1 MLNRNKI
8 RHLYTYDAEFI
19 ETMTKCV
26 AFHSYKGGTGK
37 STISAN
43 LSASLARRGFT
54 AVLLDLDV
62 YAPSLQD
69 YFQWQPK
76 KSINDYLFENATV
89 DEVIHDL
96 TAVLTKFPSN
106 DGEKSDS
113 KGKLLVGFSSTSKDE
128 IYKLDGAVRQE
139 GSKIQLLR
147 KFLML
152 REEIVSNY
160 NADFIIIDT
169 SPGIRYWSI
178 NSLAIADTILLS
190 LKLDGIDL
198 KGTRLL
204 AKEIYES
211 LTKLG
216 TKSYLLLN
224 RAAGYCLPP
233 SLVGENTSS
242 NRELY
247 NTTVGNQSTVIS
259 KLNEDI
265 GMDTILSIPCYCD
278 IQFDSNEFLTA
289 LRFPDHP
296 FAAKIDALIEKLGK
310 I

>member
-1 MLNRNKI
+1 
-8 RHLYTYDAEFI
+8 
-19 ETMTKCV
+19 MTKCI
-26 AFHSYKGGTGK
+26 ALHSYKGGTGK
-37 STISAN
+37 STISSN
-43 LSASLARRGFT
+43 LSASLAKKGLT
-54 AVLLDLDV
+54 AVLLDVDV

-76 KSINDYLFENATV
+76 KSINDYLFENANI

-96 TAVLTKFPSN
+96 SPVLNKFSSN
-106 DGEKSDS
+106 DGEQSDSS
-113 KGKLLVGFSSTSKDE
+113 KGKLLVAFSSTSKDE

-152 REEIVSNY
+152 REEIVSKY

-204 AKEIYES
+204 AREIYDS

-233 SLVGENTSS
+233 NLAGEQTSATQEMFNNT
-242 NRELY
+242 
-247 NTTVGNQSTVIS
+247 VDNQSAVIS
-259 KLNEDI
+259 KLNADI

-289 LRFPDHP
+289 LRYPNHP
-296 FAAKIDALIEKLGK
+296 FAGKIDALIEKLK
-310 I
+310 NI

>member
-1 MLNRNKI
+1 
-8 RHLYTYDAEFI
+8 
-19 ETMTKCV
+19 
-26 AFHSYKGGTGK
+26 
-37 STISAN
+37 
-43 LSASLARRGFT
+43 
-54 AVLLDLDV
+54 
-62 YAPSLQD
+62 
-69 YFQWQPK
+69 
-76 KSINDYLFENATV
+76 
-89 DEVIHDL
+89 
-96 TAVLTKFPSN
+96 
-106 DGEKSDS
+106 
-113 KGKLLVGFSSTSKDE
+113 KLLVAFSSTSKDE

-152 REEIVSNY
+152 REEIVSKY

-169 SPGIRYWSI
+169 SPGIMYWSI

-204 AKEIYES
+204 AKEIYDS

-233 SLVGENTSS
+233 NLSGENNSS
-242 NRELY
+242 NQELY
-247 NTTVGNQSTVIS
+247 KTTVDNQTTVIS
-259 KLNEDI
+259 KLSADV

-289 LRFPDHP
+289 LRYPDHP
-296 FAAKIDALIEKLGK
+296 FAGKIESLIEQLKK

>member
-1 MLNRNKI
+1 
-8 RHLYTYDAEFI
+8 
-19 ETMTKCV
+19 MTKCV

-37 STISAN
+37 STISSN
-43 LSASLARRGFT
+43 LSASLARKGFT
-54 AVLLDLDV
+54 AVLLDVDV

-76 KSINDYLFENATV
+76 KSINDYLFDNATI
-89 DEVIHDL
+89 DEVVHDL
-96 TAVLTKFPSN
+96 SPVLDKFPIAEGHDN
-106 DGEKSDS
+106 AS
-113 KGKLLVGFSSTSKDE
+113 KGKLYVAFSSTSKEE
-128 IYKLDGAVRQE
+128 IYKLDGAVRQD

-152 REEIVSNY
+152 REEIVSKY
-160 NADFIIIDT
+160 DADYIIIDT

-178 NSLAIADTILLS
+178 NSLAIADTIILS

-224 RAAGYCLPP
+224 RAAGYCLPSGP
-233 SLVGENTSS
+233 SDEKTFSTHEVYSNTA
-242 NRELY
+242 
-247 NTTVGNQSTVIS
+247 GNQQSVITR
-259 KLNEDI
+259 LNDDV
-265 GMDTILSIPCYCD
+265 GMETILSIPCYCD

-289 LRFPDHP
+289 LKYPDHP
-296 FAAKIDALIEKLGK
+296 FAGNIETLITKLTSS
-310 I
+310 

>member
-1 MLNRNKI
+1 
-8 RHLYTYDAEFI
+8 
-19 ETMTKCV
+19 MTKCI
-26 AFHSYKGGTGK
+26 ALHSYKGGTGK
-37 STISAN
+37 STISSN
-43 LSASLARRGFT
+43 LSASLAKKGLT
-54 AVLLDLDV
+54 AVLLDVDV

-76 KSINDYLFENATV
+76 KSINDYLFENANI

-96 TAVLTKFPSN
+96 SPVLNKFPSSN
-106 DGEKSDS
+106 DGEQSDSS
-113 KGKLLVGFSSTSKDE
+113 KGKLLVAFSSTSKDE

-152 REEIVSNY
+152 REEIVSKY

-204 AKEIYES
+204 AKEIYDS

-233 SLVGENTSS
+233 NLAGEQTSS
-242 NRELY
+242 TQEMY
-247 NTTVGNQSTVIS
+247 NNTVDNQSTVIS
-259 KLNEDI
+259 KLNADV

-289 LRFPDHP
+289 LRYPNHP
-296 FAAKIDALIEKLGK
+296 FASKINALIEKLK
-310 I
+310 TI

>member
-1 MLNRNKI
+1 
-8 RHLYTYDAEFI
+8 
-19 ETMTKCV
+19 MTKCV

-37 STISAN
+37 STISSN
-43 LSASLARRGFT
+43 LSATLARKGFT

-76 KSINDYLFENATV
+76 KSINDYLFENANV
-89 DEVIHDL
+89 DEVIQDL
-96 TAVLTKFPSN
+96 TGVLNKFPPN
-106 DGEKSDS
+106 NGQQVDS

-152 REEIVSNY
+152 REEIVSKY

-233 SLVGENTSS
+233 SMAGESTASTQ
-242 NRELY
+242 EMY
-247 NTTVGNQSTVIS
+247 NTTIGNQSTVIS

-289 LRFPDHP
+289 LKYPDHP
-296 FAAKIDALIEKLGK
+296 FAAKIAALIDKLK
-310 I
+310 EI

>member
-1 MLNRNKI
+1 
-8 RHLYTYDAEFI
+8 
-19 ETMTKCV
+19 MTKCV

-37 STISAN
+37 STISSN
-43 LSASLARRGFT
+43 LSAALAKKGFT
-54 AVLLDLDV
+54 AVLLDVDV

-76 KSINDYLFENATV
+76 KSINDYLFENADI

-96 TAVLTKFPSN
+96 TPVLNKFASGN
-106 DGEKSDS
+106 GEQSES

-152 REEIVSNY
+152 REEIVSKY

-224 RAAGYCLPP
+224 RAAGYCFPP
-233 SLVGENTSS
+233 NLAGENSAS
-242 NRELY
+242 NQETY
-247 NTTVGNQSTVIS
+247 ENTVSNQSTVVS
-259 KLNEDI
+259 KLNADV

-289 LRFPDHP
+289 LKFPNHP
-296 FAAKIDALIEKLGK
+296 FAGKINTLIEKLEK

>member
-1 MLNRNKI
+1 
-8 RHLYTYDAEFI
+8 
-19 ETMTKCV
+19 MTKCI
-26 AFHSYKGGTGK
+26 ALHSYKGGTGK
-37 STISAN
+37 STISSN
-43 LSASLARRGFT
+43 LSASLAKKGLT
-54 AVLLDLDV
+54 AVLLDVDV

-76 KSINDYLFENATV
+76 KSINDYLFENANI

-96 TAVLTKFPSN
+96 SPLLNKFPSN
-106 DGEKSDS
+106 DGEQSDSS
-113 KGKLLVGFSSTSKDE
+113 KGKLLVAFSSTSKDE

-152 REEIVSNY
+152 REEIVSKY

-204 AKEIYES
+204 AKEIYDS

-233 SLVGENTSS
+233 NLAGEQTSS
-242 NRELY
+242 TQEMY
-247 NTTVGNQSTVIS
+247 NNTVNNQSTVIS
-259 KLNEDI
+259 KLNADI

-289 LRFPDHP
+289 LRYPNHP
-296 FAAKIDALIEKLGK
+296 FAGKIDALIEKLK
-310 I
+310 TI

>member
-1 MLNRNKI
+1 
-8 RHLYTYDAEFI
+8 
-19 ETMTKCV
+19 MTKCI
-26 AFHSYKGGTGK
+26 ALHSYKGGTGK
-37 STISAN
+37 STISSN
-43 LSASLARRGFT
+43 LSACLAKKGLT
-54 AVLLDLDV
+54 AVLLDVDV

-76 KSINDYLFENATV
+76 KSINDYLFENANI

-96 TAVLTKFPSN
+96 SPVLNKFSSPDS
-106 DGEKSDS
+106 EQSDSS
-113 KGKLLVGFSSTSKDE
+113 KGKLLVAFSSTSKDE

-152 REEIVSNY
+152 REEIVSKY

-204 AKEIYES
+204 AKEIYDS

-233 SLVGENTSS
+233 NLAGEQSS
-242 NRELY
+242 ATQEMY
-247 NTTVGNQSTVIS
+247 NNTVGNQSTVVS
-259 KLNEDI
+259 NLSADI

-289 LRFPDHP
+289 LRYPNHP
-296 FAAKIDALIEKLGK
+296 FAGKIDALIEKLK
-310 I
+310 NI

>member
-1 MLNRNKI
+1 
-8 RHLYTYDAEFI
+8 
-19 ETMTKCV
+19 MTKCI

-37 STISAN
+37 STISSN
-43 LSASLARRGFT
+43 LSAALARKGLT
-54 AVLLDLDV
+54 AVLLDVDV

-76 KSINDYLFENATV
+76 KSINDYLFENASV

-96 TAVLTKFPSN
+96 TEVLSKFPSP
-106 DGEKSDS
+106 DGQETSS
-113 KGKLLVGFSSTSKDE
+113 SNGKLFVAFSSTSKEE

-152 REEIVSNY
+152 REEIVSKY
-160 NADFIIIDT
+160 NADYIIIDT

-178 NSLAIADTILLS
+178 NSLAIADTIFLS
-190 LKLDGIDL
+190 LKMDGIDL

-204 AKEIYES
+204 AREIYES

-224 RAAGYCLPP
+224 RAAGYCLPSGP
-233 SLVGENTSS
+233 TGEKTLSTQEIYTNTA
-242 NRELY
+242 
-247 NTTVGNQSTVIS
+247 GDQSTVIS
-259 KLNEDI
+259 KLNADV

-289 LRFPDHP
+289 LRYPNHP
-296 FAAKIDALIEKLGK
+296 FAGNIETLVEKLQEMK
-310 I
+310 S

>member
-1 MLNRNKI
+1 
-8 RHLYTYDAEFI
+8 
-19 ETMTKCV
+19 MTKCI

-37 STISAN
+37 STISSN
-43 LSASLARRGFT
+43 LSASLAKKGLT
-54 AVLLDLDV
+54 TVLLDVDV

-76 KSINDYLFENATV
+76 KSINDYLFENAEI
-89 DEVIHDL
+89 DEVINDL
-96 TAVLTKFPSN
+96 SPVLTKFQSN
-106 DGEKSDS
+106 DGEQSDSS
-113 KGKLLVGFSSTSKDE
+113 KGKLLVAFSSTSKDE

-152 REEIVSNY
+152 REEIVSKY

-204 AKEIYES
+204 AKEIYDS

-233 SLVGENTSS
+233 NLAGEQTSS
-242 NRELY
+242 TQEMY
-247 NTTVGNQSTVIS
+247 NNTVNNQSTVIS
-259 KLNEDI
+259 KLNADI

-289 LRFPDHP
+289 LRYPNHP
-296 FAAKIDALIEKLGK
+296 FAGKIDALIEKLK
-310 I
+310 TI

>member
-1 MLNRNKI
+1 MPLI
-8 RHLYTYDAEFI
+8 RQLYTYDFEFI

-37 STISAN
+37 STISSN
-43 LSASLARRGFT
+43 LSAALARKGFT

-76 KSINDYLFENATV
+76 KSINDYLFENADV
-89 DEVIHDL
+89 DEVIQDL
-96 TAVLTKFPSN
+96 TGVLNKFPSGN
-106 DGEKSDS
+106 GEQPES
-113 KGKLLVGFSSTSKDE
+113 KGKLFVGFSSTSKEE

-152 REEIVSNY
+152 REEIVSKY
-160 NADFIIIDT
+160 DADYIIIDT

-233 SLVGENTSS
+233 NMAGENTSS
-242 NRELY
+242 TQELY
-247 NTTVGNQSTVIS
+247 NTTIGNQSTVVS

-265 GMDTILSIPCYCD
+265 GMETILSIPCYCD

-289 LRFPDHP
+289 LKYPDHP
-296 FAAKIDALIEKLGK
+296 FAAKIGVLIDKLK
-310 I
+310 EI

>member
-1 MLNRNKI
+1 
-8 RHLYTYDAEFI
+8 
-19 ETMTKCV
+19 MTKCI

-37 STISAN
+37 STISSN
-43 LSASLARRGFT
+43 LSATLARKGMT

-69 YFQWQPK
+69 YFQWQPQ

-89 DEVIHDL
+89 EEVINDL
-96 TAVLTKFPSN
+96 SAVLNKFPSTK
-106 DGEKSDS
+106 GEQFDT
-113 KGKLLVGFSSTSKDE
+113 KGKLLVAFSSTSKDE

-152 REEIVSNY
+152 REEIVSKY

-204 AKEIYES
+204 AKEIYDS

-233 SLVGENTSS
+233 NLSGENNSS
-242 NRELY
+242 NQELY
-247 NTTVGNQSTVIS
+247 KTTVDNQSTAIS
-259 KLNEDI
+259 KLSADI
-265 GMDTILSIPCYCD
+265 SMDTILSIPCYCD

-289 LRFPDHP
+289 LRYPDHP
-296 FAAKIDALIEKLGK
+296 FAGKIDALIEQLKQ

>member
-1 MLNRNKI
+1 
-8 RHLYTYDAEFI
+8 
-19 ETMTKCV
+19 MTKCV

-43 LSASLARRGFT
+43 LSASLAKKGLT
-54 AVLLDLDV
+54 TVLLDVDV

-76 KSINDYLFENATV
+76 KSINDYLFENGSV

-96 TAVLTKFPSN
+96 TDVLGKFPSHN
-106 DGEKSDS
+106 GQEDNSS
-113 KGKLLVGFSSTSKDE
+113 KGKLFVAFSSTSKDE

-152 REEIVSNY
+152 REEIVSKY
-160 NADFIIIDT
+160 NADYVIIDT

-178 NSLAIADTILLS
+178 NSLAIADTIFLS
-190 LKLDGIDL
+190 LKMDGIDL

-204 AKEIYES
+204 AREIYDS

-224 RAAGYCLPP
+224 RAAGYCLPSGP
-233 SLVGENTSS
+233 TDEKTFSTQKVYTNTAGDQ
-242 NRELY
+242 EA
-247 NTTVGNQSTVIS
+247 VIS
-259 KLNEDI
+259 KLNADI
-265 GMDTILSIPCYCD
+265 GMETVLAIPCYCD

-289 LRFPDHP
+289 LRYPDHP
-296 FAAKIDALIEKLGK
+296 FADNINTLIEKLQEMK
-310 I
+310 S

>member
-1 MLNRNKI
+1 M
-8 RHLYTYDAEFI
+8 
-19 ETMTKCV
+19 
-26 AFHSYKGGTGK
+26 
-37 STISAN
+37 
-43 LSASLARRGFT
+43 
-54 AVLLDLDV
+54 LLDVDV

-76 KSINDYLFENATV
+76 KSINDYLFENANI

-96 TAVLTKFPSN
+96 TPVLNKFTPGNGDQS
-106 DGEKSDS
+106 ES

-152 REEIVSNY
+152 REEIVSKY

-233 SLVGENTSS
+233 NLSGQTSASNQEIYENTVSA
-242 NRELY
+242 
-247 NTTVGNQSTVIS
+247 QSTVIS
-259 KLNEDI
+259 KLNADV

-289 LRFPDHP
+289 LKFPTHP
-296 FAAKIDALIEKLGK
+296 FADKINTLIEKLEK

>member
-1 MLNRNKI
+1 
-8 RHLYTYDAEFI
+8 
-19 ETMTKCV
+19 MTKCV
-26 AFHSYKGGTGK
+26 ALHSYKGGTGK
-37 STISAN
+37 STISSN
-43 LSASLARRGFT
+43 LSAALAKKGLT
-54 AVLLDLDV
+54 TVLLDVDV

-76 KSINDYLFENATV
+76 KSINDYLFENAEI

-96 TAVLTKFPSN
+96 STVLKKFPSN
-106 DGEKSDS
+106 DGERSDS
-113 KGKLLVGFSSTSKDE
+113 SNGKLFVAFSSTSKDE

-152 REEIVSNY
+152 REEIVSKY

-233 SLVGENTSS
+233 SMGDQQSLLTQEM
-242 NRELY
+242 Y
-247 NTTVGNQSTVIS
+247 NNTVGNQATVVS

-289 LRFPDHP
+289 LKFPDHP
-296 FAAKIDALIEKLGK
+296 FAGKIDALIEKLK
-310 I
+310 TI

>member
-1 MLNRNKI
+1 
-8 RHLYTYDAEFI
+8 
-19 ETMTKCV
+19 
-26 AFHSYKGGTGK
+26 
-37 STISAN
+37 
-43 LSASLARRGFT
+43 LSALLAKKGLT
-54 AVLLDLDV
+54 AVLLDVDV

-76 KSINDYLFENATV
+76 KSINDYLFENANI

-96 TAVLTKFPSN
+96 TPVLNKFPSN
-106 DGEKSDS
+106 DGEQSDSS
-113 KGKLLVGFSSTSKDE
+113 KGKLLVAFSSTSKDE

-152 REEIVSNY
+152 REEIVSKY
-160 NADFIIIDT
+160 NADFVIIDT

-204 AKEIYES
+204 AREIYDS

-233 SLVGENTSS
+233 NLAGEQTSATQEMFNNT
-242 NRELY
+242 
-247 NTTVGNQSTVIS
+247 VDNQSAVIS
-259 KLNEDI
+259 KLNADI

-278 IQFDSNEFLTA
+278 IQFDSNEFLTV
-289 LRFPDHP
+289 LRYPNHP
-296 FAAKIDALIEKLGK
+296 FAGKIDTLIEKLK
-310 I
+310 TI

>member
-1 MLNRNKI
+1 
-8 RHLYTYDAEFI
+8 
-19 ETMTKCV
+19 MTKCI

-37 STISAN
+37 STISSN
-43 LSASLARRGFT
+43 LSAALASKGFT
-54 AVLLDLDV
+54 TVLLDLDV

-76 KSINDYLFENATV
+76 KSINDYLFENANA
-89 DEVIHDL
+89 DEVIQDL
-96 TAVLTKFPSN
+96 TGVLNKFQSAS
-106 DGEKSDS
+106 GEKPDS

-147 KFLML
+147 KFLLL

-178 NSLAIADTILLS
+178 NSLAIADTIFLS

-233 SLVGENTSS
+233 NMAGENTSS
-242 NRELY
+242 TQELY
-247 NTTVGNQSTVIS
+247 NTTIGNQSTVIS

-289 LRFPDHP
+289 LKYPDHP
-296 FAAKIDALIEKLGK
+296 FASKIGTLIDK
-310 I
+310 IKEF

>member
-1 MLNRNKI
+1 
-8 RHLYTYDAEFI
+8 
-19 ETMTKCV
+19 MTKCI

-37 STISAN
+37 STISSN
-43 LSASLARRGFT
+43 LSATLARKGLT

-69 YFQWQPK
+69 YFQWQPQ

-89 DEVIHDL
+89 EEVIHDL
-96 TAVLTKFPSN
+96 SAVLNKFPSN
-106 DGEKSDS
+106 NGEQSDS
-113 KGKLLVGFSSTSKDE
+113 KGKLLVAFSSTSKDE

-152 REEIVSNY
+152 REEIVSKY

-204 AKEIYES
+204 AKEIYDS

-233 SLVGENTSS
+233 NLSGENNSS
-242 NRELY
+242 NQELY
-247 NTTVGNQSTVIS
+247 KTTVDNQSTVIS
-259 KLNEDI
+259 KLSADI
-265 GMDTILSIPCYCD
+265 SMDTILSIPCYCD

-289 LRFPDHP
+289 LRYPDHP
-296 FAAKIDALIEKLGK
+296 FAGKIEALIEQLIK

>member
-1 MLNRNKI
+1 
-8 RHLYTYDAEFI
+8 
-19 ETMTKCV
+19 MTKCV

-43 LSASLARRGFT
+43 LSASLAKRGLT
-54 AVLLDLDV
+54 AVLLDVDV

-76 KSINDYLFENATV
+76 KSINDYLFENGSV
-89 DEVIHDL
+89 DEVMHDL
-96 TAVLTKFPSN
+96 TDVLSKFPSHN
-106 DGEKSDS
+106 GQENNSS
-113 KGKLLVGFSSTSKDE
+113 KGKLFVAFSSTSKEE

-152 REEIVSNY
+152 REEIVSKY
-160 NADFIIIDT
+160 NADYIIIDT

-190 LKLDGIDL
+190 LKMDGIDL

-204 AKEIYES
+204 AREIYDS

-224 RAAGYCLPP
+224 RVAGYCLPSGP
-233 SLVGENTSS
+233 GDEKTFSTQEIYTNTA
-242 NRELY
+242 
-247 NTTVGNQSTVIS
+247 GDQKTVIS
-259 KLNEDI
+259 KLNADV

-289 LRFPDHP
+289 LKYPNHP
-296 FAAKIDALIEKLGK
+296 FAGNINTLIEKLQNYK
-310 I
+310 S

>member
-1 MLNRNKI
+1 
-8 RHLYTYDAEFI
+8 
-19 ETMTKCV
+19 MTKCI
-26 AFHSYKGGTGK
+26 ALHSYKGGTGK
-37 STISAN
+37 STISSN
-43 LSASLARRGFT
+43 LSATLARKGLT

-69 YFQWQPK
+69 YFQWQPH

-96 TAVLTKFPSN
+96 SAVLKKFPSKN
-106 DGEKSDS
+106 GEQSDS
-113 KGKLLVGFSSTSKDE
+113 KGKLLVAFSSTSKDE

-152 REEIVSNY
+152 REEIVSKY

-204 AKEIYES
+204 AKEIYDS

-233 SLVGENTSS
+233 NLSGENNSS
-242 NRELY
+242 NQELY
-247 NTTVGNQSTVIS
+247 KTTVDNQTTVIS
-259 KLNEDI
+259 KLSADV

-289 LRFPDHP
+289 LRYPDHP
-296 FAAKIDALIEKLGK
+296 FAGKIESLIEQLKK

>member
-1 MLNRNKI
+1 MPKI
-8 RHLYTYDAEFI
+8 RQLYTYDVEFI

-26 AFHSYKGGTGK
+26 AFHSYKWGTGK
-37 STISAN
+37 STISSN
-43 LSASLARRGFT
+43 LSATLARKGFT

-76 KSINDYLFENATV
+76 KSINDYLFENANV
-89 DEVIHDL
+89 DEVIQDL
-96 TAVLTKFPSN
+96 TVVLNKFPSDN
-106 DGEKSDS
+106 GDKPES
-113 KGKLLVGFSSTSKDE
+113 KGKLLVGFSSTSKEE

-152 REEIVSNY
+152 REEIVSKY
-160 NADFIIIDT
+160 NADYIIIDT

-233 SLVGENTSS
+233 NMAGENTSS
-242 NRELY
+242 TQELY
-247 NTTVGNQSTVIS
+247 NTTIGNQSTVVS

-289 LRFPDHP
+289 LRYPDHP
-296 FAAKIDALIEKLGK
+296 FAAKIDVLIDKLK
-310 I
+310 EI

>member
-1 MLNRNKI
+1 
-8 RHLYTYDAEFI
+8 
-19 ETMTKCV
+19 MTKCI
-26 AFHSYKGGTGK
+26 ALHSYKGGTGK
-37 STISAN
+37 STISSN
-43 LSASLARRGFT
+43 LSASLAKKGLT
-54 AVLLDLDV
+54 AVLLDVDV

-69 YFQWQPK
+69 YFQWHPK
-76 KSINDYLFENATV
+76 KSINDYLFENANI

-96 TAVLTKFPSN
+96 SPVLDKFSSPN
-106 DGEKSDS
+106 GGEQSDSS
-113 KGKLLVGFSSTSKDE
+113 KGKLLVAFSSTSKDE

-152 REEIVSNY
+152 REEIVSKY

-204 AKEIYES
+204 AREIYDS

-233 SLVGENTSS
+233 ILAGEQTSATQEMFNNT
-242 NRELY
+242 
-247 NTTVGNQSTVIS
+247 VDNQSAVIS
-259 KLNEDI
+259 KLNADI

-289 LRFPDHP
+289 LRYPNHP
-296 FAAKIDALIEKLGK
+296 FADKIDALIEKLK
-310 I
+310 TI

>member
-1 MLNRNKI
+1 
-8 RHLYTYDAEFI
+8 
-19 ETMTKCV
+19 MTKCV
-26 AFHSYKGGTGK
+26 ALHSYKGGTGK
-37 STISAN
+37 STISSN
-43 LSASLARRGFT
+43 LSALLAKKGYT
-54 AVLLDLDV
+54 AVLLDVDV

-76 KSINDYLFENATV
+76 KSINDYLFENANI

-96 TAVLTKFPSN
+96 SPLLNKFPSN
-106 DGEKSDS
+106 EGEQSDTS
-113 KGKLLVGFSSTSKDE
+113 KGKLFVAFSSTSKDE

-152 REEIVSNY
+152 REEIVSKY

-204 AKEIYES
+204 AKEIYDS

-233 SLVGENTSS
+233 NLTGEQTSS
-242 NRELY
+242 TQEIY
-247 NTTVGNQSTVIS
+247 NNTVDNQSIVIS
-259 KLNEDI
+259 KLNADI

-289 LRFPDHP
+289 LRYPNHP
-296 FAAKIDALIEKLGK
+296 FAGKIDALIEKLK
-310 I
+310 II

>member
-1 MLNRNKI
+1 
-8 RHLYTYDAEFI
+8 
-19 ETMTKCV
+19 MTKCI
-26 AFHSYKGGTGK
+26 ALHSYKGGTGK
-37 STISAN
+37 STISSN
-43 LSASLARRGFT
+43 LSASLAKKGLT
-54 AVLLDLDV
+54 AVLLDVDV

-76 KSINDYLFENATV
+76 KSINDYLFENANI

-96 TAVLTKFPSN
+96 SPVLNKFRSN
-106 DGEKSDS
+106 DGEQSDSS
-113 KGKLLVGFSSTSKDE
+113 KGKLLVAFSSTSKDE

-152 REEIVSNY
+152 REEIVSKY
-160 NADFIIIDT
+160 NADFVIIDT

-204 AKEIYES
+204 AKEIYDS

-233 SLVGENTSS
+233 NLAGEQTSS
-242 NRELY
+242 TQEIY
-247 NTTVGNQSTVIS
+247 NNTVDNQSKVIS
-259 KLNEDI
+259 KLNADI

-289 LRFPDHP
+289 LRYPNHP
-296 FAAKIDALIEKLGK
+296 FAGKIDALIEKLMT

>member
-1 MLNRNKI
+1 
-8 RHLYTYDAEFI
+8 
-19 ETMTKCV
+19 MTKCI
-26 AFHSYKGGTGK
+26 ALHSYKGGTGK
-37 STISAN
+37 STISSN
-43 LSASLARRGFT
+43 LSATLARKGLT

-69 YFQWQPK
+69 YFQWQPH

-96 TAVLTKFPSN
+96 TPVLKKFPSN
-106 DGEKSDS
+106 NGEQNDS
-113 KGKLLVGFSSTSKDE
+113 KGKLLVAFSSTSKDE

-152 REEIVSNY
+152 REEIVSKY

-204 AKEIYES
+204 AKEIYDS

-233 SLVGENTSS
+233 NLSGENNSS
-242 NRELY
+242 NQELY
-247 NTTVGNQSTVIS
+247 KTTVDNQTTVIS
-259 KLNEDI
+259 KLSADV

-289 LRFPDHP
+289 LRYPDHP
-296 FAAKIDALIEKLGK
+296 FAGKIESLIEQLKK

>member
-1 MLNRNKI
+1 
-8 RHLYTYDAEFI
+8 
-19 ETMTKCV
+19 MTKCV

-43 LSASLARRGFT
+43 LSAALAKKGFT
-54 AVLLDLDV
+54 AVLLDVDV

-76 KSINDYLFENATV
+76 KLINDYLFENADI

-96 TAVLTKFPSN
+96 TPVLNKFASGN
-106 DGEKSDS
+106 GEQSES

-152 REEIVSNY
+152 REEIVSKY

-233 SLVGENTSS
+233 NLAGESNASNQETYENTVS
-242 NRELY
+242 
-247 NTTVGNQSTVIS
+247 NQSTVVS
-259 KLNEDI
+259 KLNADV

-289 LRFPDHP
+289 LKFPNHP
-296 FAAKIDALIEKLGK
+296 FAGKINTLIEKLEK

>member
-1 MLNRNKI
+1 
-8 RHLYTYDAEFI
+8 
-19 ETMTKCV
+19 MTKCV

-37 STISAN
+37 STISSN
-43 LSASLARRGFT
+43 LSASLARKGFT

-76 KSINDYLFENATV
+76 KSINDYLFENANV
-89 DEVIHDL
+89 DEVIQDL
-96 TAVLTKFPSN
+96 TGVLNKFPPT
-106 DGEKSDS
+106 DGDQVDS

-152 REEIVSNY
+152 REEIVSRY

-178 NSLAIADTILLS
+178 NSLAIADTIFLS

-233 SLVGENTSS
+233 SMTGESTASTQ
-242 NRELY
+242 ELY
-247 NTTVGNQSTVIS
+247 NTTIGNQSTVIS

-289 LRFPDHP
+289 LKYPDHP
-296 FAAKIDALIEKLGK
+296 FAAKIAVLIDKLK
-310 I
+310 EI

>member
-1 MLNRNKI
+1 
-8 RHLYTYDAEFI
+8 
-19 ETMTKCV
+19 MTKCV
-26 AFHSYKGGTGK
+26 ALHSYKGGTGK
-37 STISAN
+37 STISSN
-43 LSASLARRGFT
+43 LSALLAKKGYT
-54 AVLLDLDV
+54 AVLLDVDV

-76 KSINDYLFENATV
+76 KSINDYLFENANI

-96 TAVLTKFPSN
+96 SPLLNKFPSN
-106 DGEKSDS
+106 EGEQSDTS
-113 KGKLLVGFSSTSKDE
+113 KGKLFVAFSSTSKDE

-152 REEIVSNY
+152 REEIVSKY

-204 AKEIYES
+204 AKEIYDS

-233 SLVGENTSS
+233 NLTGKQTSS
-242 NRELY
+242 TQEIY
-247 NTTVGNQSTVIS
+247 NNTVDNQSIVIS
-259 KLNEDI
+259 KLNADI

-289 LRFPDHP
+289 LRYPNHP
-296 FAAKIDALIEKLGK
+296 FAGKIDTLIEKLR
-310 I
+310 II

>member
-1 MLNRNKI
+1 
-8 RHLYTYDAEFI
+8 
-19 ETMTKCV
+19 MTKCI
-26 AFHSYKGGTGK
+26 ALHSYKGGTGK
-37 STISAN
+37 STISSN
-43 LSASLARRGFT
+43 LSATLARKGLT

-69 YFQWQPK
+69 YFQWQPH

-96 TAVLTKFPSN
+96 SAVLKKFPPKN
-106 DGEKSDS
+106 GEQSDS
-113 KGKLLVGFSSTSKDE
+113 KGKLLVAFSSTSKDE

-152 REEIVSNY
+152 REEIVSKY

-204 AKEIYES
+204 AKEIYDS

-233 SLVGENTSS
+233 NLSGENNSS
-242 NRELY
+242 NQELY
-247 NTTVGNQSTVIS
+247 KTTVDNQTTVIS
-259 KLNEDI
+259 KLSADV

-289 LRFPDHP
+289 LRYPDHP
-296 FAAKIDALIEKLGK
+296 FAGKIESLIEQLKK

>member
-1 MLNRNKI
+1 
-8 RHLYTYDAEFI
+8 
-19 ETMTKCV
+19 MTKCI
-26 AFHSYKGGTGK
+26 ALHSYKGGTGK
-37 STISAN
+37 STISSN
-43 LSASLARRGFT
+43 LSASLAKKGLT
-54 AVLLDLDV
+54 AVLLDVDV

-69 YFQWQPK
+69 YFQWHPK
-76 KSINDYLFENATV
+76 KSINDYLFENANI

-96 TAVLTKFPSN
+96 SPVLDKFSSPN
-106 DGEKSDS
+106 GGEQSDSS
-113 KGKLLVGFSSTSKDE
+113 KGKLLVAFSSTSKDE

-152 REEIVSNY
+152 REEIVSKY
-160 NADFIIIDT
+160 NADFVIIDT

-204 AKEIYES
+204 AREIYDS

-233 SLVGENTSS
+233 ILAGEQTSATQEMFNNT
-242 NRELY
+242 
-247 NTTVGNQSTVIS
+247 VDNQSAVIS
-259 KLNEDI
+259 KLNADI

-289 LRFPDHP
+289 LRYPNHP
-296 FAAKIDALIEKLGK
+296 FADKIDALIEKLK
-310 I
+310 TI

>member
-1 MLNRNKI
+1 
-8 RHLYTYDAEFI
+8 
-19 ETMTKCV
+19 MTKCI
-26 AFHSYKGGTGK
+26 ALHSYKGGTGK
-37 STISAN
+37 STISSN
-43 LSASLARRGFT
+43 LSASLAKKGLT
-54 AVLLDLDV
+54 AVLLDVDV

-76 KSINDYLFENATV
+76 KSINDYLFENANI

-96 TAVLTKFPSN
+96 SPVLNKFPSN
-106 DGEKSDS
+106 DGEQSDSS
-113 KGKLLVGFSSTSKDE
+113 KGKLLVAFSSTSKDE

-152 REEIVSNY
+152 REEIVSKY
-160 NADFIIIDT
+160 NADFVIIDT

-204 AKEIYES
+204 AKEIYDS

-233 SLVGENTSS
+233 NLAGEQTSS
-242 NRELY
+242 TKEMY
-247 NTTVGNQSTVIS
+247 NNIVDNQSTVIS
-259 KLNEDI
+259 KLNADI

-289 LRFPDHP
+289 LRYPNHP
-296 FAAKIDALIEKLGK
+296 FAGKIDALIEKLK
-310 I
+310 TI

>member
-1 MLNRNKI
+1 
-8 RHLYTYDAEFI
+8 
-19 ETMTKCV
+19 MTKCI
-26 AFHSYKGGTGK
+26 ALHSYKGGTGK
-37 STISAN
+37 STISSN
-43 LSASLARRGFT
+43 LSACLAKKGLT
-54 AVLLDLDV
+54 AVLLDVDV

-76 KSINDYLFENATV
+76 KSINDYLFENANI

-96 TAVLTKFPSN
+96 SPVLNKFRSN
-106 DGEKSDS
+106 DGEQSDSS
-113 KGKLLVGFSSTSKDE
+113 KGKLLVAFSSTSKDE

-152 REEIVSNY
+152 REEIVSKY

-204 AKEIYES
+204 AKEIYDS

-233 SLVGENTSS
+233 NLAGEQTSS
-242 NRELY
+242 TQEMY
-247 NTTVGNQSTVIS
+247 NNTVDNQSTIIS
-259 KLNEDI
+259 KLNADI

-289 LRFPDHP
+289 LRYPNHP
-296 FAAKIDALIEKLGK
+296 FASKIDSLIEKLK
-310 I
+310 TI

>member
-1 MLNRNKI
+1 
-8 RHLYTYDAEFI
+8 
-19 ETMTKCV
+19 MTKCI
-26 AFHSYKGGTGK
+26 ALHSYKGGTGK
-37 STISAN
+37 STISSN
-43 LSASLARRGFT
+43 LSASLAKKGLT
-54 AVLLDLDV
+54 AVLLDVDV

-76 KSINDYLFENATV
+76 KSINDYLFENANI

-96 TAVLTKFPSN
+96 SPLLNKFPSN
-106 DGEKSDS
+106 DGEQSDSS
-113 KGKLLVGFSSTSKDE
+113 KGKLLVAFSSTSKDE

-152 REEIVSNY
+152 REEIVSKY
-160 NADFIIIDT
+160 NADFVIIDT

-204 AKEIYES
+204 AKEIYDS

-233 SLVGENTSS
+233 NLAGEQTSS
-242 NRELY
+242 TQEIY
-247 NTTVGNQSTVIS
+247 NNTVDNQSKVIS
-259 KLNEDI
+259 KLNADI

-289 LRFPDHP
+289 LRYPNHP
-296 FAAKIDALIEKLGK
+296 FAGKIDALIEKLK
-310 I
+310 TM

>member
-1 MLNRNKI
+1 
-8 RHLYTYDAEFI
+8 
-19 ETMTKCV
+19 MTKCI
-26 AFHSYKGGTGK
+26 ALHSYKGGTGK
-37 STISAN
+37 STISSN
-43 LSASLARRGFT
+43 LSASLAKKGLT
-54 AVLLDLDV
+54 AVLLDVDV

-76 KSINDYLFENATV
+76 KSINDYLFENANI

-96 TAVLTKFPSN
+96 TPVLNKFPSN
-106 DGEKSDS
+106 DGEQSDSS
-113 KGKLLVGFSSTSKDE
+113 KGKLLVAFSSTSKDE

-152 REEIVSNY
+152 REEIVSKY
-160 NADFIIIDT
+160 NADFVIIDT

-204 AKEIYES
+204 AREIYDS

-233 SLVGENTSS
+233 NLAGEQTSATQEMFNNT
-242 NRELY
+242 
-247 NTTVGNQSTVIS
+247 VDNQSAVIS
-259 KLNEDI
+259 KLNADI

-289 LRFPDHP
+289 LRYPNHP
-296 FAAKIDALIEKLGK
+296 FAGKIDELIEKLK
-310 I
+310 TI

>member
-1 MLNRNKI
+1 
-8 RHLYTYDAEFI
+8 
-19 ETMTKCV
+19 MTKCI
-26 AFHSYKGGTGK
+26 ALHSYKGGTGK
-37 STISAN
+37 STISSN
-43 LSASLARRGFT
+43 LSATLARKGLT

-69 YFQWQPK
+69 YFQWQPH

-96 TAVLTKFPSN
+96 SAVLKKFPSKN
-106 DGEKSDS
+106 GEQSDS
-113 KGKLLVGFSSTSKDE
+113 KGKLLVAFSSASKDE

-152 REEIVSNY
+152 REEIVSKY

-204 AKEIYES
+204 AKEIYDS

-233 SLVGENTSS
+233 NLSGENNSS
-242 NRELY
+242 NQELY
-247 NTTVGNQSTVIS
+247 KTTVDNQTTVIS
-259 KLNEDI
+259 KLSADV

-289 LRFPDHP
+289 LRYPDHP
-296 FAAKIDALIEKLGK
+296 FAGKIESLIEQLKK

>member
-1 MLNRNKI
+1 
-8 RHLYTYDAEFI
+8 
-19 ETMTKCV
+19 MTKCI
-26 AFHSYKGGTGK
+26 ALHSYKGGTGK
-37 STISAN
+37 STISSN
-43 LSASLARRGFT
+43 LSASLAKKGLT
-54 AVLLDLDV
+54 AVLLDVDV

-76 KSINDYLFENATV
+76 KSINDYLFENANI

-96 TAVLTKFPSN
+96 SPVLNKFPTPN
-106 DGEKSDS
+106 DGEQSDSS
-113 KGKLLVGFSSTSKDE
+113 KGKLLVAFSSTSKDE

-152 REEIVSNY
+152 REEIVSKY

-204 AKEIYES
+204 AKEIYDS

-233 SLVGENTSS
+233 NLAGEQTSS
-242 NRELY
+242 TQEMY
-247 NTTVGNQSTVIS
+247 NNTVDNQSTVIS
-259 KLNEDI
+259 KLNADV

-289 LRFPDHP
+289 LRYPNHP
-296 FAAKIDALIEKLGK
+296 FASKINALIEKLK
-310 I
+310 TI

>member
-1 MLNRNKI
+1 
-8 RHLYTYDAEFI
+8 
-19 ETMTKCV
+19 MTKCI

-37 STISAN
+37 STISSN
-43 LSASLARRGFT
+43 LSASLAKKGLT
-54 AVLLDLDV
+54 TVLLDVDV

-76 KSINDYLFENATV
+76 KSINDYLFENAEI
-89 DEVIHDL
+89 DEVINDL
-96 TAVLTKFPSN
+96 SPVLTKFQSN
-106 DGEKSDS
+106 DGEQSDSS
-113 KGKLLVGFSSTSKDE
+113 KGKLLVAFSSTSKDE

-152 REEIVSNY
+152 REEIVSKY
-160 NADFIIIDT
+160 NADFVIIDT

-204 AKEIYES
+204 AKEIYDS

-233 SLVGENTSS
+233 NLAGEQTSS
-242 NRELY
+242 TQEMY
-247 NTTVGNQSTVIS
+247 NNTVNNQSTVIS
-259 KLNEDI
+259 KLNADI

-289 LRFPDHP
+289 LRYPNHP
-296 FAAKIDALIEKLGK
+296 FAGKIDALIEKLK
-310 I
+310 TI

>member
-1 MLNRNKI
+1 
-8 RHLYTYDAEFI
+8 
-19 ETMTKCV
+19 MTKCV

-37 STISAN
+37 STISSN
-43 LSASLARRGFT
+43 LSATLARKGFT

-76 KSINDYLFENATV
+76 KSINDYLFENANV
-89 DEVIHDL
+89 DEVIQDL
-96 TAVLTKFPSN
+96 TGVLNKFQSN
-106 DGEKSDS
+106 DGEQGDS

-152 REEIVSNY
+152 REEIVSKY
-160 NADFIIIDT
+160 NADYIIIDT

-233 SLVGENTSS
+233 SMTGESTTSTQ
-242 NRELY
+242 EMY
-247 NTTVGNQSTVIS
+247 NTTIGNQSTVIS

-289 LRFPDHP
+289 LKYPDHP
-296 FAAKIDALIEKLGK
+296 FAAKIALLIDKLK
-310 I
+310 EI

>member
-1 MLNRNKI
+1 
-8 RHLYTYDAEFI
+8 
-19 ETMTKCV
+19 MTKCI

-37 STISAN
+37 STISSN
-43 LSASLARRGFT
+43 LSATLATKGFT

-76 KSINDYLFENATV
+76 KSINDYLFENATT
-89 DEVIHDL
+89 DDIIHDL
-96 TAVLTKFPSN
+96 TGVLSKFTSN
-106 DGEKSDS
+106 SGEKPDP
-113 KGKLLVGFSSTSKDE
+113 KGKLLVAFSSTSKDE

-152 REEIVSNY
+152 REEIVSKY

-178 NSLAIADTILLS
+178 NSLAIADTIFLS

-233 SLVGENTSS
+233 NLGGENTTSQ
-242 NRELY
+242 ELY
-247 NTTVGNQSTVIS
+247 NTTIGNQSTVIS

-289 LRFPDHP
+289 LKYPDHP
-296 FAAKIDALIEKLGK
+296 FAAKIGALIDKLK
-310 I
+310 DI